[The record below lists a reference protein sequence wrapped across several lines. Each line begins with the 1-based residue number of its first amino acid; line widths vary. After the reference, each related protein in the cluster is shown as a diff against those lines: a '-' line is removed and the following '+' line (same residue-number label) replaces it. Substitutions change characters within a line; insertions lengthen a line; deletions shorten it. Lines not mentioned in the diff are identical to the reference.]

1 MDFREKVLNIVSE
14 ICENDIVL
22 ENPDI
27 ELFEE
32 NILDS
37 FGVVNLLVSFSD
49 ELGIEVPLSDFD
61 RDEWKTPNLIVKKME
76 SYQ

>member
-1 MDFREKVLNIVSE
+1 VDFREKVLNIVSE

>member
-1 MDFREKVLNIVSE
+1 MDFRKKVLNIVSE